1 MFNKIF
7 LFLKAKTSESL
18 ARLHGK
24 MEKLQQRNKFLESE
38 VEFAKEQGEDDM
50 CFLKESFKKDL
61 SAQLRRQSQSFL
73 SAEESTR

>member
-1 MFNKIF
+1 
-7 LFLKAKTSESL
+7 
-18 ARLHGK
+18 

-50 CFLKESFKKDL
+50 CFLKESFQKDL

-73 SAEESTR
+73 SVEESTK

>member
-1 MFNKIF
+1 
-7 LFLKAKTSESL
+7 
-18 ARLHGK
+18 